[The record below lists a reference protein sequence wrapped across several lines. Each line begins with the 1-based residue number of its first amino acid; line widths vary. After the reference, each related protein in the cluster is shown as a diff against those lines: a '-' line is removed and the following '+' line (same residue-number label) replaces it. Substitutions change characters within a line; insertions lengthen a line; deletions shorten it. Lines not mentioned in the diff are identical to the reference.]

1 MALFQEVT
9 VYPRIVLA
17 LALILSSATA
27 FGKSVAGV
35 VLPESIT
42 LGAHPLVLNGA
53 GLRSRFFVN
62 VYVGALYL
70 PARNRDAAA
79 ILRTDGPVAMHMY
92 ILHSEISKEKLVDA
106 WNDRFDANLS
116 AAEHAALAAR
126 IERFDGLFRTVHKGN
141 VIRLDYLPGTGTT
154 VSIDNEKLGVIEGAD
169 FRQAWLRIW
178 LGTQPADKNLQQ
190 NLLGTD

>member
-1 MALFQEVT
+1 M
-9 VYPRIVLA
+9 YSRIVLA
-17 LALILSSATA
+17 LALILSSTTA

-35 VLPESIT
+35 VLPDSIT

-70 PARNRDAAA
+70 PARSSSAAA
-79 ILRTDGPVAMHMY
+79 ILHTDGPVAMHMY

-116 AAEHAALAAR
+116 AAAHAVLAAR

-178 LGTQPADKNLQQ
+178 LGTKPADKNLQQ